1 MTLDRMV
8 FRIGCTVSAV
18 LLFNQAV
25 FAGQFLGGSFGALHT
40 HRENATIAGIAVL
53 VTAASGLVV
62 RLRGGPGWPALAC
75 LGLFGLI
82 GLQILLGFQRRLTV
96 HIPLGVAI
104 IILMVLVTVWS
115 WRSPGSQREPSEPSE
130 PSEPAEPGEPSSR
143 SDPHGAAVRR

>member
-1 MTLDRMV
+1 MTLDRTV
-8 FRIGCTVSAV
+8 FRICCTVSAV

-82 GLQILLGFQRRLTV
+82 GLQILLGFQQRLTI

-104 IILMVLVTVWS
+104 IVLMVLVTVWS
-115 WRSPGSQREPSEPSE
+115 WRSPSSQSDPRKQS
-130 PSEPAEPGEPSSR
+130 AR
-143 SDPHGAAVRR
+143 SDSGDPGDQSSPSNQRDAAARR